1 MVLTCERPDFP
12 KNDPGL
18 RVDWVTRREE
28 HTRPS
33 LDLPVVRPGR
43 EEIMDRQESSVD
55 SKGVLAA
62 VLTPMDEDLKP
73 DHQVFSAH
81 CHRLLAAGCHGL
93 SVFGTTGEANSLSVN
108 ERLAA
113 LEALIESDVPVK
125 TLLPGTGSCAL
136 TDTVRLSRAALEA
149 GAGGVLVLP
158 PFYYKGVGED
168 GLFRFFAE
176 VVERLGDDRLR
187 LYLYHIPQ
195 MTGVDLGLPLI
206 SRLIDAYPGVVVGTK
221 DSSGDTERIMTLC
234 REFPDFS
241 VLAGTETLLL
251 ETLRDGGEGCISA
264 TVNVTS
270 RLARRV
276 YDAHTTGKGDEAEAL
291 QERLTQLRA
300 SIEAYPVIPALKQI
314 MARLTGD
321 KQWRNIRPPLSGL
334 DEKHAKDLLSAV
346 SLSELL

>member
-1 MVLTCERPDFP
+1 MKSKE
-12 KNDPGL
+12 N
-18 RVDWVTRREE
+18 RVD
-28 HTRPS
+28 
-33 LDLPVVRPGR
+33 L
-43 EEIMDRQESSVD
+43 
-55 SKGVLAA
+55 KGVLAA
-62 VLTPMDEDLKP
+62 VLTPMDEDLNP
-73 DHQVFSAH
+73 DHRAFAAH
-81 CHRLLAAGCHGL
+81 CHRLLEAGCHGL
-93 SVFGTTGEANSLSVN
+93 SVFGTTGEANSLSVD

-113 LEALIESDVPVK
+113 LEALVESGVPPEK
-125 TLLPGTGSCAL
+125 LLPGTGACAL

-149 GAGGVLVLP
+149 GTAGALVLP
-158 PFYYKGVGED
+158 PFYYKGVGDD

-176 VVERLGDDRLR
+176 VVERVGDDRLR

-195 MTGVDLGLPLI
+195 MTGVDLGLSLI

-221 DSSGDTERIMTLC
+221 DSSSDRKRIMTLC

-251 ETLRDGGEGCISA
+251 ETLGSGGEGCISA

-276 YDAHTTGKGDEAEAL
+276 HDAHAAGKDDEAEAL

-300 SIEAYPVIPALKQI
+300 SIEAYPVIPALKQL

-321 KQWRNIRPPLSGL
+321 KQWRNIRPPLSSL
-334 DEKHAKDLLSAV
+334 DEKRTQGLLSSVHLADLL
-346 SLSELL
+346 

>member
-1 MVLTCERPDFP
+1 MESKER
-12 KNDPGL
+12 
-18 RVDWVTRREE
+18 
-28 HTRPS
+28 
-33 LDLPVVRPGR
+33 
-43 EEIMDRQESSVD
+43 SSVVGL
-55 SKGVLAA
+55 KGVLAA
-62 VLTPMDEDLKP
+62 VLTPMDEDLAP
-73 DHQVFSAH
+73 DHAAFSAH

-93 SVFGTTGEANSLSVN
+93 SVFGTTGEANSLSVD

-113 LEALIESDVPVK
+113 LEALLEGGVPPEK
-125 TLLPGTGSCAL
+125 LLPGTGSCAL
-136 TDTVRLSRAALEA
+136 TDTVRLRRAALEA
-149 GAGGVLVLP
+149 GAAGALVLP
-158 PFYYKGVGED
+158 PFYYKGVGDD

-176 VVERLGDDRLR
+176 VVERVNDDSLR

-206 SRLIDAYPGVVVGTK
+206 SRLVEAYPGVVVGTK
-221 DSSGDTERIMTLC
+221 DSSGDRERIMTLC

-251 ETLRDGGEGCISA
+251 ETLRSGGDGCISA

-276 YDAHTTGKGDEAEAL
+276 HDAHAAGNHHEAEAL

-300 SIEAYPVIPALKQI
+300 SIEAYPVIPALKQL

-321 KQWRNIRPPLSGL
+321 KQWRNLRPPLSSL
-334 DEKHAKDLLSAV
+334 DEKRTQDLLSSVHLA
-346 SLSELL
+346 ELL

>member
-1 MVLTCERPDFP
+1 MESKER
-12 KNDPGL
+12 
-18 RVDWVTRREE
+18 
-28 HTRPS
+28 
-33 LDLPVVRPGR
+33 
-43 EEIMDRQESSVD
+43 SSVAGP
-55 SKGVLAA
+55 KGVLAA

-73 DHQVFSAH
+73 NHQAFAAH

-113 LEALIESDVPVK
+113 LEGLLDSGVPVE

-149 GAGGVLVLP
+149 GAAGVLVLP
-158 PFYYKGVGED
+158 PFYYKGFGDD

-176 VVERLGDDRLR
+176 VVERVGDDRLR

-206 SRLIDAYPGVVVGTK
+206 SRLIDAYPGVIVGTK
-221 DSSGDTERIMTLC
+221 DSSGDGERIMILC
-234 REFPDFS
+234 REYPAFS

-251 ETLRDGGEGCISA
+251 ETLRAGGEGCISA

-276 YDAHTTGKGDEAEAL
+276 HDAHASGKDDEAEAL
-291 QERLTQLRA
+291 QERLTQVRRA
-300 SIEAYPVIPALKQI
+300 IEAYPVIPALKQLVT
-314 MARLTGD
+314 RLTGD
-321 KQWRNIRPPLSGL
+321 EQWRNIRPPLSGL
-334 DEKHAKDLLSAV
+334 DEKRTIDLLSNV
-346 SLSELL
+346 PLSELL